1 MQTTEVLYKKGVLE
15 NFAKFRE
22 KHTCQS
28 LFIKKVEGP
37 RLQKVVE
44 RCFVFLSS
52 FSPDANSNKRKWVLY
67 LLIQHRIRSHALKTL
82 LETMSSDGESFW
94 PHFCHYISS
103 QNLHVQS
110 QQ

>member
-1 MQTTEVLYKKGVLE
+1 MQMQTTEVLYKKGVLE

-28 LFIKKVEGP
+28 LFFKKVEGP

-44 RCFVFLSS
+44 RYFVFLSS
-52 FSPDANSNKRKWVLY
+52 FSLDANSNKRKWVLY

-82 LETMSSDGESFW
+82 LETMSSDGESF
-94 PHFCHYISS
+94 
-103 QNLHVQS
+103 
-110 QQ
+110 